1 MKMRSM
7 ADAVM
12 CVPQLPGE
20 KGKLPEDVSDRMNR
34 GLRGRKTITALPVR
48 REKDD

>member
-34 GLRGRKTITALPVR
+34 GLRGRKNNNGIACKER
-48 REKDD
+48 KR